1 MNDNTE
7 QYSEDQLSFTK
18 KYNLSP
24 DDFWEHHGNLII
36 KHNAVMRIAEQE
48 HIKFRP
54 IDGNMDGVTGVALM
68 VEGDKYNDDG
78 EIVDSAWAFGE
89 ASSKNCTN
97 AYLWCMAEKRGKDRV
112 TLQLLG
118 GYWHNIMSD
127 VEADEF
133 RQQMGGGGYV
143 SPVRNGV
150 ATDKQISFIRGL
162 VDKHYLQ
169 GDEETA
175 IMESIDGGITKQ
187 EAGDIIEKLKS
198 LPLRSDMGEA

>member
-1 MNDNTE
+1 MNDTTE
-7 QYSEDQLSFTK
+7 QYSEDQLSFAN

-54 IDGNMDGVTGVALM
+54 IEQNMDGVTGVALM
-68 VEGDKYNDDG
+68 VEGDRYNDDG
-78 EIVDSAWAFGE
+78 EIMDSAWAFGE
-89 ASSKNCTN
+89 ASPKNCVN
-97 AYLWCMAEKRGKDRV
+97 PYLWCMAEKRGKDRV

-133 RQQMGGGGYV
+133 RGQMGEGENI
-143 SPVRNGV
+143 SPIRNGK
-150 ATDKQISFIRGL
+150 ATEKQVSFIRGL
-162 VDKHYLQ
+162 VDKHYVQ
-169 GDEETA
+169 NDEETA
-175 IMESIDGGITKQ
+175 ILESIDGGMSKQ
-187 EAGDIIEKLKS
+187 EAGDTIEKLKS